1 MGTTTKKQKK
11 KNLKQN
17 KRSWSKLQTQS
28 FKKFTKLVQEVR
40 PVENQKMTKIWMTRI
55 VTSCKLSPRTT
66 IFGRCIS
73 PSINIVFS
81 KYILVAR
88 WKLGV
93 HKYKS
98 KGNKENE
105 RKNTYINIK
114 ETHVSQSCI
123 RWNQPFVRNHCK
135 TKRKICA

>member
-1 MGTTTKKQKK
+1 MGKKQKK

-28 FKKFTKLVQEVR
+28 FKKFTKLVQEAR

-66 IFGRCIS
+66 IFGRVYL
-73 PSINIVFS
+73 PQHQHR
-81 KYILVAR
+81 ILSTFPVAR
-88 WKLGV
+88 WKLEV

-105 RKNTYINIK
+105 
-114 ETHVSQSCI
+114 
-123 RWNQPFVRNHCK
+123 
-135 TKRKICA
+135 